1 MPRPKDT
8 RHVVVD
14 LKLHERLRKDAQQE
28 NRSIRAVTERAIR
41 AGLKR
46 QELVEPRREQS

>member
-14 LKLHERLRKDAQQE
+14 EKLHARLREDARNE
-28 NRSIRAVTERAIR
+28 NRSIRAVAERAIR
-41 AGLKR
+41 AGLQKKEER
-46 QELVEPRREQS
+46 A

>member
-14 LKLHERLRKDAQQE
+14 LELHKRLRQDAQQE
-28 NRSIRAVTERAIR
+28 NRSIRAVAERAIR
-41 AGLKR
+41 AGLQKKKKK
-46 QELVEPRREQS
+46 EQQ